1 MNEMLKKLAE
11 ASDWT
16 IPEER
21 MQDMASMFGGTM
33 DDTRPV
39 RELELGLTPPA
50 TVYKASAE

>member
-11 ASDWT
+11 ASGWT

-21 MQDMASMFGGTM
+21 LAEIAAVYKGTA

-39 RELELGLTPPA
+39 REFNVAEFVPPS
-50 TVYKASAE
+50 VFKAE